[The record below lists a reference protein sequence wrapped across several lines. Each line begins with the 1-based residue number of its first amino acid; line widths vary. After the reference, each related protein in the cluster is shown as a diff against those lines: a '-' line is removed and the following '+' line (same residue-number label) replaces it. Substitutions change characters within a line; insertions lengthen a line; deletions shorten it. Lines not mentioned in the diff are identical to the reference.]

1 MLVSTFEL
9 LLKPITP
16 VEGNIPGS
24 ARTVL
29 QGYFLTIA
37 NPNDTPLRLRLQF
50 SATTPNLNLD
60 ETITIRDVVGTNEFG
75 DLVPT
80 SDPRK
85 FNYNLSLPA
94 HDTALVILQPD
105 ITRLNP
111 NTDRLEIRGY
121 VEIFLE
127 QRGLRP
133 VNVLLTP
140 EHRGTF
146 VNKGIMNLSE
156 FDQLVYSLPTAT
168 GSSLFQLV
176 SRPKDGKEIKPEIKE
191 IKEFKEFKE
200 IPDDIK
206 VRDIPEINK
215 PNPDNIMIPNPEIQ
229 QALGLMAQT
238 IDNIQQRLEQNGE
251 AFISSE
257 ERPAVGEQALNQG

>member
-24 ARTVL
+24 ARTVI

-37 NPNDTPLRLRLQF
+37 NPNNTPLRLRLRF

-60 ETITIRDVVGTNEFG
+60 DTITIRDVVGNNVFG

-80 SDPRK
+80 ADPRK
-85 FNYNLSLPA
+85 FNYDISIPA

-105 ITRLNP
+105 ITKLNP
-111 NTDRLEIRGY
+111 DRDQLEIRGY
-121 VEIFLE
+121 VEIFLQGRFGNF
-127 QRGLRP
+127 QRF
-133 VNVLLTP
+133 NVLITP

-146 VNKGIMNLSE
+146 VNKGVMNLSE

-168 GSSLFQLV
+168 GSSLFELT
-176 SRPKDGKEIKPEIKE
+176 SRGKSFKEIKPEIKE
-191 IKEFKEFKE
+191 I
-200 IPDDIK
+200 PDIK
-206 VRDIPEINK
+206 VREIPDINK
-215 PNPDNIMIPNPEIQ
+215 PNPDNITIPNPEIQ
-229 QALGLMAQT
+229 ETLGLMAQT

-251 AFISSE
+251 AFISPD
-257 ERPAVGEQALNQG
+257 ERPAVGDQVLNEV

>member
-16 VEGNIPGS
+16 VEGNVPGS

-37 NPNDTPLRLRLQF
+37 NPNNTPLRLRLRF

-60 ETITIRDVVGTNEFG
+60 DTITIRDVVGNNVFG

-85 FNYNLSLPA
+85 FNYDLSIPA

-105 ITRLNP
+105 ITKLNP
-111 NTDRLEIRGY
+111 DQDQLEVRGY
-121 VEIFLE
+121 VEIFLQGRFGNF
-127 QRGLRP
+127 QRF
-133 VNVLLTP
+133 NVLITP

-146 VNKGIMNLSE
+146 VNKGVMNLSE

-168 GSSLFQLV
+168 GSSLFELTGT
-176 SRPKDGKEIKPEIKE
+176 PKGFKEIKPEIKE
-191 IKEFKEFKE
+191 L
-200 IPDDIK
+200 PDIK
-206 VRDIPEINK
+206 VREIPEINK
-215 PNPDNIMIPNPEIQ
+215 PNPDNITIPNPEIQ
-229 QALGLMAQT
+229 ETLGLMAQT

-251 AFISSE
+251 AFISSD
-257 ERPAVGEQALNQG
+257 ERPAVGEQALNEV

>member
-9 LLKPITP
+9 LLTPITP

-24 ARTVL
+24 ARTVI

-37 NPNDTPLRLRLQF
+37 NPNNIPLRLRLRF

-60 ETITIRDVVGTNEFG
+60 QTITIRDIVGVNEFG

-80 SDPRK
+80 ADPRK
-85 FNYNLSLPA
+85 FNYDLSVPA

-105 ITRLNP
+105 ITKLSP
-111 NTDRLEIRGY
+111 GKDQLEVRGY
-121 VEIFLE
+121 VEIFL
-127 QRGLRP
+127 RGNFGKF
-133 VNVLLTP
+133 NVLLTP

-146 VNKGIMNLSE
+146 VNKGVMNLSE

-168 GSSLFQLV
+168 GSSLFQLT
-176 SRPKDGKEIKPEIKE
+176 SPKVFKEVKPEIKE
-191 IKEFKEFKE
+191 I
-200 IPDDIK
+200 PDIK
-206 VRDIPEINK
+206 VREIPDISK
-215 PNPDNIMIPNPEIQ
+215 PDPDNITLPNLELQ
-229 QALGLMAQT
+229 QSLGLMAQT

-251 AFISSE
+251 AFISPD
-257 ERPAVGEQALNQG
+257 ERPAVGEQALNEV